1 MEALRDLLNQSG
13 VLPVVVVQAIAMENV
28 EQEEV

>member
-1 MEALRDLLNQSG
+1 MIDLLNQSG
-13 VLPVVVVQAIAMENV
+13 VLAVVVVQAIASENV